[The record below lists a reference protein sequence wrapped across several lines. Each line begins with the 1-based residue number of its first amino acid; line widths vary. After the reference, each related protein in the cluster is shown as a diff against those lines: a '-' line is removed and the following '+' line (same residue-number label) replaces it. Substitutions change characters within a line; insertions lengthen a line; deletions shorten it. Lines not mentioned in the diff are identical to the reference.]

1 MRPILQKMW
10 QAWTGSPSSM
20 LTATWSVFRP
30 SPISPTPLSSV
41 LVYGTS
47 LEQSVGGVDRVILNP
62 EVRINT
68 GEFVFCSAS
77 LAEVVHL
84 LTFDV

>member
-1 MRPILQKMW
+1 MVGTDWLSNLHVNSSLVRPPPL
-10 QAWTGSPSSM
+10 
-20 LTATWSVFRP
+20 
-30 SPISPTPLSSV
+30 SPTPLSSV

-68 GEFVFCSAS
+68 AEFVFCSAK
-77 LAEVVHL
+77 LAAVVHL

>member
-1 MRPILQKMW
+1 MVGTDWLSNLHVNSSLVRPPPL
-10 QAWTGSPSSM
+10 
-20 LTATWSVFRP
+20 
-30 SPISPTPLSSV
+30 SPTPLSSV

-68 GEFVFCSAS
+68 AAFVVLFCQLCSSSSAIN
-77 LAEVVHL
+77 
-84 LTFDV
+84 F

>member
-1 MRPILQKMW
+1 MTAVTK
-10 QAWTGSPSSM
+10 GSP
-20 LTATWSVFRP
+20 A
-30 SPISPTPLSSV
+30 PLVS

-68 GEFVFCSAS
+68 AEFVVYFAN
-77 LAEVVHL
+77 LAAVVQY
-84 LTFDV
+84 LTFVV